1 MQKEMPLHAQK
12 VAILSRLIK
21 ESSLTLE
28 EALLILKEEEVES
41 TVSSTPGWSTTPW
54 TVPITNPY
62 VGSGTISTINGNPIT
77 FTSSSTSLTGSA
89 STFTPAFTVDL
100 DLNN

>member
-1 MQKEMPLHAQK
+1 MEAEVTLHTQK

-62 VGSGTISTINGNPIT
+62 VGSGTINGNPIT

-89 STFTPAFTVDL
+89 STFTADL

>member
-1 MQKEMPLHAQK
+1 MQQEMPLHAQK

-41 TVSSTPGWSTTPW
+41 TVISTPGWSTGTTTPW
-54 TVPITNPY
+54 TIPTQPY
-62 VGSGTISTINGNPIT
+62 GTINGNPIT

-89 STFTPAFTVDL
+89 STFTADL

>member
-1 MQKEMPLHAQK
+1 MQQEVPLHAQK

-28 EALLILKEEEVES
+28 EALLILKEEEVEL
-41 TVSSTPGWSTTPW
+41 TVSSTPGWSTGTTTPW
-54 TVPITNPY
+54 T
-62 VGSGTISTINGNPIT
+62 ISPHYGTINGNPIT
-77 FTSSSTSLTGSA
+77 YTSSSTSITGSA
-89 STFTPAFTVDL
+89 STFTADL

>member
-1 MQKEMPLHAQK
+1 MQQEVPLHAQK

-41 TVSSTPGWSTTPW
+41 TVVSTPGWSTGTTTPW

-62 VGSGTISTINGNPIT
+62 VGSGTINGNPIT
-77 FTSSSTSLTGSA
+77 FTTTTSNSLTGSA
-89 STFTPAFTVDL
+89 RTFTADL
-100 DLNN
+100 DINN

>member
-1 MQKEMPLHAQK
+1 MPQEMPLHAQK

-41 TVSSTPGWSTTPW
+41 TVVSTPGWSTGTTTPW
-54 TVPITNPY
+54 TVPIQPY
-62 VGSGTISTINGNPIT
+62 GTINGNPIT
-77 FTSSSTSLTGSA
+77 FTTSNSLTGSMTTTS
-89 STFTPAFTVDL
+89 STRSFTADL

>member
-1 MQKEMPLHAQK
+1 MEAEVTLHAQK

-28 EALLILKEEEVES
+28 EALLILKEDEVES
-41 TVSSTPGWSTTPW
+41 TVSSVSGWSTGTTTPW
-54 TVPITNPY
+54 TVPVQPY
-62 VGSGTISTINGNPIT
+62 GTINGNPIT
-77 FTSSSTSLTGSA
+77 FTTSNTLTGSA
-89 STFTPAFTVDL
+89 RSFTADL

>member
-1 MQKEMPLHAQK
+1 MQQEMPLHAQK

-41 TVSSTPGWSTTPW
+41 TVISTPGWSTGTTTPW
-54 TVPITNPY
+54 TIQTQPY
-62 VGSGTISTINGNPIT
+62 GTFNGNPIT

>member
-1 MQKEMPLHAQK
+1 MEAEITLHTQK
-12 VAILSRLIK
+12 VTILSRLVK
-21 ESSLTLE
+21 EGSLTLE

-41 TVSSTPGWSTTPW
+41 TVISTPGWSTGTTTPW
-54 TVPITNPY
+54 TIPTQPY
-62 VGSGTISTINGNPIT
+62 GTINGNPIT

-89 STFTPAFTVDL
+89 STFTADL

>member
-1 MQKEMPLHAQK
+1 MQQEVPLHAQK

-41 TVSSTPGWSTTPW
+41 TVISTPGWSTGTTTPW
-54 TVPITNPY
+54 TISTQPY
-62 VGSGTISTINGNPIT
+62 GTINGNPIT

-89 STFTPAFTVDL
+89 RTFTADL

>member
-1 MQKEMPLHAQK
+1 MQQEIPLHAQK

-28 EALLILKEEEVES
+28 EALLILKEEEIES
-41 TVSSTPGWSTTPW
+41 TVISTPGWSTTPW

-62 VGSGTISTINGNPIT
+62 VGSGTINGNPFT

-89 STFTPAFTVDL
+89 STFTADL

>member
-1 MQKEMPLHAQK
+1 MQQEVPLHAQK

-28 EALLILKEEEVES
+28 EALLILKEEEVEL
-41 TVSSTPGWSTTPW
+41 TVSSTPGWSTGTTTPW
-54 TVPITNPY
+54 TVPIQPY
-62 VGSGTISTINGNPIT
+62 GTINGNPIT
-77 FTSSSTSLTGSA
+77 YTSSSTSITGSA
-89 STFTPAFTVDL
+89 STFTADL

>member
-1 MQKEMPLHAQK
+1 MQQEMPLHAQK

-41 TVSSTPGWSTTPW
+41 TVISTPGWSTTPW

-62 VGSGTISTINGNPIT
+62 VGSGTINGNPIT
-77 FTSSSTSLTGSA
+77 FTSSSTYLTGSA
-89 STFTPAFTVDL
+89 STFTADL

>member
-1 MQKEMPLHAQK
+1 MEAEVTLHAQK

-28 EALLILKEEEVES
+28 EALLILKEDEVAS
-41 TVSSTPGWSTTPW
+41 TVVSTPGWSTGTTTPW
-54 TVPITNPY
+54 TVPVQPY
-62 VGSGTISTINGNPIT
+62 GTFNGNPIT
-77 FTSSSTSLTGSA
+77 FTTSNTLTGSA
-89 STFTPAFTVDL
+89 RTFTADL

>member
-1 MQKEMPLHAQK
+1 MEAEVTLHAQK

-41 TVSSTPGWSTTPW
+41 TVVSTPGWSTGTTTPW
-54 TVPITNPY
+54 TVPVQPY
-62 VGSGTISTINGNPIT
+62 GTINGNPIT
-77 FTSSSTSLTGSA
+77 FTTSNTLTGSA
-89 STFTPAFTVDL
+89 RTFTADL

>member
-1 MQKEMPLHAQK
+1 MQQEMPLHAQK

-41 TVSSTPGWSTTPW
+41 TVSSTPGWSTTPG
-54 TVPITNPY
+54 TVTIKNPY
-62 VGSGTISTINGNPIT
+62 VGSGTFNGNPIT
-77 FTSSSTSLTGSA
+77 FTTSSTSLTGSA
-89 STFTPAFTVDL
+89 STFTADL

>member
-1 MQKEMPLHAQK
+1 MEAEVTLHAQK

-28 EALLILKEEEVES
+28 EALLILKEDEVES
-41 TVSSTPGWSTTPW
+41 TVVSTPGWSTTPW

-62 VGSGTISTINGNPIT
+62 VGSGTINGNPIT
-77 FTSSSTSLTGSA
+77 FTSSSTYLTGSA
-89 STFTPAFTVDL
+89 STFTADL